1 MILRPKD
8 WLNKLGRLLLRSQLA
23 ALEERCEADRTLISD
38 LLRALE
44 RERAQPWSAAKFQAM
59 LEEKDRLITELRGK
73 ACQCNKEPT
82 AIVQPVKK
90 TWFRK
95 KTLF

>member
-8 WLNKLGRLLLRSQLA
+8 WLTRLGRFLLGAELVI
-23 ALEERCEADRTLISD
+23 LEKRCKDDQTLISD

-59 LEEKDRLITELRGK
+59 LEEKDRVITELRGQV
-73 ACQCNKEPT
+73 CQCKEPT